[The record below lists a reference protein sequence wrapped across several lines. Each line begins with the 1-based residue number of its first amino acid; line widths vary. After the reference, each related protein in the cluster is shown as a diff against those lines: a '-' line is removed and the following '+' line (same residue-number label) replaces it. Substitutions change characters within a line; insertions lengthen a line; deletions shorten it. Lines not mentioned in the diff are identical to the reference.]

1 MFFDETIGNNSR
13 FFGCFCV
20 TRQASRNNC
29 GHCQSDRTDWLLS
42 AKDDRPWT
50 EISWRL
56 LTSRKSMWLSN
67 QGKMLFANTERWLR
81 SNRTVYDRLLH
92 HWQHRILPT
101 YAGVNGAHWSVHW
114 SEMTRHDRFY
124 NQHILHF
131 WINVRNA
138 QPCPHCVQ
146 WHASEVDPSIW

>member
-20 TRQASRNNC
+20 TRQALRNNC

-67 QGKMLFANTERWLR
+67 QGKMYGKVIAQQSDCVR
-81 SNRTVYDRLLH
+81 S
-92 HWQHRILPT
+92 I
-101 YAGVNGAHWSVHW
+101 
-114 SEMTRHDRFY
+114 
-124 NQHILHF
+124 
-131 WINVRNA
+131 
-138 QPCPHCVQ
+138 
-146 WHASEVDPSIW
+146 ASPLAASNLTNICWC